1 MLAERLT
8 AAGAELGEG
17 PVWRAESGEV
27 VWVDIL
33 RGEIHATALDG
44 SSRLVRQH
52 AMPVGAVALTTTGEI
67 LASTPV
73 GLATRPVPSVR
84 RSLRRRRTCA
94 PTTASPIRPGAS
106 SAER

>member
-52 AMPVGAVALTTTGEI
+52 AMPVGAYVDDDGRDLRIDPGR
-67 LASTPV
+67 SDRR
-73 GLATRPVPSVR
+73 GRCRPFAA
-84 RSLRRRRTCA
+84 RSG
-94 PTTASPIRPGAS
+94 GAGR
-106 SAER
+106 ARQ